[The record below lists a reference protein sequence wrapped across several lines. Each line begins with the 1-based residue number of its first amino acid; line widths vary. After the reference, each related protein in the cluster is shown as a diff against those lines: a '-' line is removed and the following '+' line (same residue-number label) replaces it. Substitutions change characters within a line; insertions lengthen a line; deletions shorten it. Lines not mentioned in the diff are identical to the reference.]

1 MIPAMSM
8 SRRKFLA
15 SSGVAAACLATAA
28 SSEQAAADT
37 APAIIDCHAH
47 IYSEDGKTYPIIEK
61 PYRPPAGKGTITNL
75 RHELKAAGVHSAA
88 AVQTRTFYG
97 WDNRFTADACRD
109 NRDIITGVCLLNP
122 EDPQS
127 PALLER
133 YVKEYNIRGLRFINN
148 QKTGR
153 LDEPGNNALLATCQR
168 LGITACALINR
179 DARSQ
184 LEALAARYPKL
195 PIVIDHCLNLVAGK
209 QYNAIL
215 GDMVVLAKVPNLYA
229 KLSHVVTGSR
239 RAISVSRH
247 ARLVPAN
254 HQSVRPRALRV
265 GKRFPLRALVPE
277 GELRPTSTRLHP
289 RTRPRRRDKAR
300 DPVRNA
306 AAARVCNLGLS
317 LFRRT
322 PRYRAAATRLPQSGS
337 S

>member
-47 IYSEDGKTYPIIEK
+47 IYSEDEKTYPIIEK

-229 KLSHVVTGSR
+229 KLSHVVTGSAER
-239 RAISVSRH
+239 YPFRDMHDSCRQIIKAYGPERCVWGSDFPCELWCPKASYAQH
-247 ARLVPAN
+247 
-254 HQSVRPRALRV
+254 LRV
-265 GKRFPLRALVPE
+265 FTHELGLDDGTKREILCE
-277 GELRPTSTRLHP
+277 T
-289 RTRPRRRDKAR
+289 PRR
-300 DPVRNA
+300 
-306 AAARVCNLGLS
+306 LG
-317 LFRRT
+317 F
-322 PRYRAAATRLPQSGS
+322 AT
-337 S
+337 